1 MSGPVPFRVAG
12 FGLRPGAGRQSLMA
26 TLRLAAGDE
35 MPSALATIPE
45 REAALRP
52 LAQELGLPLHL
63 VAVAGIA
70 TPTRSARVLA
80 SHGTGSVAEAAALVA
95 AGPGARLVVG
105 RVVSPDGMVT
115 CAVAEGETI

>member
-1 MSGPVPFRVAG
+1 MSGPTRHRVAG
-12 FGLRPGAGRQSLMA
+12 FGLRPGAGRQSLLA
-26 TLRLAAGDE
+26 ALRLAAGED
-35 MPSALATIPE
+35 PPDALATIPE
-45 REAALRP
+45 RAGALRP

-63 VAVAGIA
+63 VAVAGVQ

-105 RVVSPDGMVT
+105 RVTSPDGMVT
-115 CAVAEGETI
+115 CAVAEGETT